1 MRFVPSLMIL
11 IVLAALS
18 ACASRPL
25 ADADTDALAK
35 LMRPVEG
42 KAVIY
47 VFRNET
53 YSAPWPVRLTLDGK
67 NMGSTDANTY
77 FRWSVEPGQH
87 IIATHAENNEGLV
100 LETEAGKVYYVW
112 QEISMGYFQPRS
124 SLREVDRSTADV
136 ALRNCYLLQNR
147 S

>member
-1 MRFVPSLMIL
+1 MKFVSSFLMVIA
-11 IVLAALS
+11 LAALS

-53 YSAPWPVRLTLDGK
+53 YSAPWPVGLTLDGK

-124 SLREVDRSTADV
+124 TLIEVDRPTAEV

>member
-1 MRFVPSLMIL
+1 MKFVSSFL
-11 IVLAALS
+11 IVIALAALS

-25 ADADTDALAK
+25 AGADTDALAK

-87 IIATHAENNEGLV
+87 IIATHAENDEGLV

-112 QEISMGYFQPRS
+112 QEISMGFFQPRS
-124 SLREVDRSTADV
+124 SLKQVDRITAEV

>member
-1 MRFVPSLMIL
+1 MKFVSSFL
-11 IVLAALS
+11 IVIALAALS

-87 IIATHAENNEGLV
+87 IIATHAENDEGLV

-124 SLREVDRSTADV
+124 SLRQVDRSTADV
-136 ALRNCYLLQNR
+136 ALRSCYLLQNR